1 MIAGFFARWGRAYP
15 QAALS
20 TEDTA
25 ASPTIASGLP
35 SQNHRVEP
43 SPVRHSVGVTVPVR
57 NQPNLLE
64 GEIAFD
70 RDSVLV
76 TPDVINGPPTPEIA
90 FDMTSVH
97 VSNVPE
103 LEWHE
108 EPAEYT
114 YRVNELVD
122 HDADVSRERREEGR
136 GMLAQAW
143 RFFREGKG
151 DSDIDGFEAL
161 PRPVTTIIDIHQ

>member
-1 MIAGFFARWGRAYP
+1 MGQFPIVEIEMIAGFFARWGRAYP

-35 SQNHRVEP
+35 SRNHQAEL
-43 SPVRHSVGVTVPVR
+43 SPVRHSVGVAVPVG
-57 NQPNLLE
+57 NQPTLLE

-76 TPDVINGPPTPEIA
+76 TSDVINEPSTPEIA
-90 FDMTSVH
+90 FYMTSVH
-97 VSNVPE
+97 VSRVPE
-103 LEWHE
+103 LEWYE

-122 HDADVSRERREEGR
+122 HDADVGGERREEGR
-136 GMLAQAW
+136 GILAQAW
-143 RFFREGKG
+143 RFFREVVRGRIWVG
-151 DSDIDGFEAL
+151 L
-161 PRPVTTIIDIHQ
+161 TIVI